1 MPTHAE
7 RTSLVSVTTSAL
19 TRFGVAA
26 LAGAVGAVVRF
37 EIWQWHDT
45 QKWLLVSTFGINAFG
60 CLVLGAGIG
69 YLSGREAPVLR
80 AALLGAATG
89 FTTFSFYALQGVTYV
104 AAWNSVVYLIATPI
118 VCIAATAVGALITRP
133 PRRVS

>member
-1 MPTHAE
+1 MP
-7 RTSLVSVTTSAL
+7 RRSSGTSLASVTTSDF

-37 EIWQWHDT
+37 EIWQWRDT

-69 YLSGREAPVLR
+69 YLSGRRAPVLR

-104 AAWNSVVYLIATPI
+104 AAWNSVVYLITTPI
-118 VCIAATAVGALITRP
+118 VCIAATGVGVLITRP
-133 PRRVS
+133 PRTAS